1 MRNKRGLIACIL
13 FLIAFA
19 VVTVYRETKNVKE
32 IAYQRNEGIIFNTV
46 YHITYQYDS
55 DLQAEIEDELHLFDA
70 TLSPFNKTS
79 IITRVNEN
87 DSAVVLNEWFVNV
100 FRRSQ
105 EIWSRT
111 GGAFDPTVSPLINA
125 WGFGLSKGIRYC
137 HHDIDSLLQFVG

>member
-111 GGAFDPTVSPLINA
+111 GGAF
-125 WGFGLSKGIRYC
+125 
-137 HHDIDSLLQFVG
+137 